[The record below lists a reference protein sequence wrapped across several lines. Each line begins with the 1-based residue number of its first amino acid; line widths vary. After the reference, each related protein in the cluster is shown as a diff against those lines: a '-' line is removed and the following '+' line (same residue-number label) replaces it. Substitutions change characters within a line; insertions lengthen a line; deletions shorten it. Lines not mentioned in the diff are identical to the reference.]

1 MNQPVLT
8 GGNAETHSANST
20 PVLTIFYQFD
30 PWNSSI
36 GGIQTVIKYFLKY
49 APEDFKVR
57 VVGTGQPGDKIGV
70 WQTREYSGKSVQFMP
85 LIELADDNVRR
96 LIPTTLKYTAALLG
110 RDFSSDF
117 MHFYRLEYALAAFK
131 WSGEK
136 TFSLQNDIR
145 KQMDAKVCND
155 AILWQKFPQVY
166 FALEKLL
173 MQQFDRIYSCHTDS
187 VQFYQQQYPKISDR
201 FSHLKNTVDLELF
214 FPLTP
219 TEKEQKRQQL
229 ASELG
234 LSENTRFVLYVGRLH
249 PQKDPL
255 LLIEAFAAFK
265 QPNVHLLIA
274 GEGELKAT
282 IAAEIERH
290 GIGDRAT
297 LLGGVSPERVSD
309 LYRLSSVFVVSSA
322 YEGVP
327 IVVLEALACGTPVV
341 GTECG
346 EIPLILTENSGI
358 MCRDRQPATMS
369 EALDRVLNQPE
380 KYLTE
385 ACLDAAKPYSA
396 ETVVSQVYQTMR
408 ATWQAQSP
416 TYDTSKYI
424 KL

>member
-1 MNQPVLT
+1 MNR
-8 GGNAETHSANST
+8 
-20 PVLTIFYQFD
+20 PVLTIFYQFN

-49 APEDFKVR
+49 ASEDFVVR
-57 VVGTGQPGDKIGV
+57 LIGTGEPGDKLGF
-70 WQTREYSGKSVQFMP
+70 WQIKEYLGKPIRFMP
-85 LIELADDNVRR
+85 LIELADDNVRKK
-96 LIPTTLKYTAALLG
+96 IPTTLKYTTALLG

-117 MHFYRLEYALAAFK
+117 MHFYRLEYALAALR

-145 KQMDAKVCND
+145 KQMDSQVCND

-166 FALEKLL
+166 FALERGL
-173 MQQFDRIYSCHTDS
+173 MQQFDRIYSCHTES
-187 VQFYQQQYPKISDR
+187 VQFYQQQYPRLQDR
-201 FSHLKNTVDLELF
+201 FQHLKNTVDLELF

-219 TEKEQKRQQL
+219 SEKELKRREL
-229 ASELG
+229 ASELE
-234 LSENTRFVLYVGRLH
+234 LAEKTRFVLYVGRLH

-255 LLIEAFAAFK
+255 LLIEAFAALK
-265 QPNVHLLIA
+265 HADVHLLIA
-274 GEGELKAT
+274 GEGELKSE
-282 IAAEIERH
+282 IANEIERY
-290 GIGDRAT
+290 GIGDRVT
-297 LLGGVSPERVSD
+297 MLGGVSPQRVSD

-358 MCRDRQPATMS
+358 MCQDRQPATMT
-369 EALDRVLNQPE
+369 EALDKILAQPE
-380 KYLTE
+380 KYPLE
-385 ACLDAAKPYSA
+385 ACVSAAKPYSA
-396 ETVVSQVYQTMR
+396 ETVVSEVYQEMY
-408 ATWQAQSP
+408 ATWQTQKP
-416 TYDTSKYI
+416 IYNNPEYI